1 MKLTSFLNI
10 EASYHNT
17 GSDKD
22 MHLVSD
28 HHASSDVPQ
37 SGDSSDNG
45 IAPLVQT
52 QTDAQV

>member
-1 MKLTSFLNI
+1 
-10 EASYHNT
+10 
-17 GSDKD
+17 

-37 SGDSSDNG
+37 SGNSSDNG